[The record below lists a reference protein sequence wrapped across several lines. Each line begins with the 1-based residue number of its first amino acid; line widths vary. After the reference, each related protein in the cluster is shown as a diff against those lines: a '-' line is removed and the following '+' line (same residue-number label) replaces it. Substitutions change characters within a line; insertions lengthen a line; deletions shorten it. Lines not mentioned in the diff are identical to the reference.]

1 MFASLKRT
9 YQPHIGRPFVGPEM
23 PRRARLSAA
32 RRFQHVREK

>member
-9 YQPHIGRPFVGPEM
+9 YQPHIGRPLVGPEM

-32 RRFQHVREK
+32 RRFEHVREK

>member
-9 YQPHIGRPFVGPEM
+9 YQPHIGRPFAGSEM

-32 RRFQHVREK
+32 RLFEHVREK